1 VAAFRETASAR
12 LTFDSRSEEETRRA
26 GECCGRHVKTPMVFS
41 LIGDFGSGKTMFVQG
56 LARGLGV
63 PDDYYVTSPS
73 FTLINEYPGRLPL
86 FHIDLYR
93 LEAVPD
99 LDDLGLVD
107 VLKSDGVAA
116 VEWADKLP
124 PEALSDALEIRF
136 EIGDG
141 DRRTLRFSAYGQD
154 ASRLLKS
161 LNLSPGNRE
170 TPAPT

>member
-26 GECCGRHVKTPMVFS
+26 GECCGRHVSTPMVFS
-41 LIGDFGSGKTMFVQG
+41 LIGDFGCGKTMFVQG

-124 PEALSDALEIRF
+124 PKALSDALEIRF

-154 ASRLLKS
+154 ASSLLKS